1 MQQKH
6 ITLLEMRNTEL
17 FEPASDQS
25 AGLPTGHHLTI
36 LPQEDSNTLQI
47 ALSQR
52 QRSLQSSKC
61 FSRHCYCDCHGST
74 TKSGKFWSLKL
85 PYDWSS
91 CDRTTCR
98 NYKSASVWISLNSI
112 GLPYAIL
119 ASLDIMWTTH
129 RSIISP
135 SLQVTRVV
143 DWHSPAFALLWD
155 IRENEIE
162 FEEARSE
169 MIRLFDSGS
178 SSAIDILPN
187 GKSLPEV
194 GCMVPET

>member
-1 MQQKH
+1 
-6 ITLLEMRNTEL
+6 
-17 FEPASDQS
+17 
-25 AGLPTGHHLTI
+25 
-36 LPQEDSNTLQI
+36 
-47 ALSQR
+47 
-52 QRSLQSSKC
+52 
-61 FSRHCYCDCHGST
+61 
-74 TKSGKFWSLKL
+74 
-85 PYDWSS
+85 
-91 CDRTTCR
+91 
-98 NYKSASVWISLNSI
+98 
-112 GLPYAIL
+112 
-119 ASLDIMWTTH
+119 MWTTH